1 MTAEM
6 RMTAEKR
13 IRLVLAG
20 NNAIVLACLERLFV
34 LEKDLHVVSLCGKG
48 EDVLGALR
56 GLRPDVLLHD
66 LPASFREGLG
76 LLREIKQANLPT
88 RVVIL
93 AEALEEGELSAAIR
107 LGVAGIVP
115 KDIAPNLLAQCVR
128 RVHGGGVWL
137 RGTPVL
143 ATKDRPTPA
152 GGGALTSR
160 EIEIV
165 RLICRNLSN
174 KQVARELGIGEAT
187 VKTHLHQVYG
197 KLRLRDRLQLGLYSR
212 RKGLT

>member
-1 MTAEM
+1 
-6 RMTAEKR
+6 MTAEKR
-13 IRLVLAG
+13 IRLMLAG

-34 LEKDLHVVSLCGKG
+34 LEEDLHVVSLCGKG
-48 EDVLGALR
+48 EDVLGALH

-66 LPASFREGLG
+66 LPASFRDGLG
-76 LLREIKQANLPT
+76 LLREIRQANLAT
-88 RVVIL
+88 RVVLL

-107 LGVAGIVP
+107 LGVAGVVP
-115 KDIAPNLLAQCVR
+115 KDITPNLLAQCIR

-137 RGTPVL
+137 RGIPAPT
-143 ATKDRPTPA
+143 TKNRPTPA

-165 RLICRNLSN
+165 RLICRNLGN
-174 KQVARELGIGEAT
+174 RQIARQLGIGEAT

-197 KLRLRDRLQLGLYSR
+197 KLRLRDRLQLGLYGR